1 MSKKSIIGGIILAV
15 IIGVVFVGAQ
25 INPDNPDNIQFGNSD
40 IFHVTLA
47 DPALYENGVYVE
59 VFDIEEGTYE
69 FGFVPNGDSP
79 KKLSIKLMGK
89 TISFY
94 EDFELQGTLV
104 QDEMSSWY
112 TWEYLGEKNISSGE
126 SQKVKIIIDPNGSLK
141 GPVSIQLIPMK

>member
-1 MSKKSIIGGIILAV
+1 MSKKPIIGCIILAA
-15 IIGVVFVGAQ
+15 IIGVVLVGAQ
-25 INPDNPDNIQFGNSD
+25 INPDNIQVGNSD

-112 TWEYLGEKNISSGE
+112 SWEYLGEKNISSGE

>member
-1 MSKKSIIGGIILAV
+1 VSKKPIIGCIILAA
-15 IIGVVFVGAQ
+15 IIGVVLVGAQ
-25 INPDNPDNIQFGNSD
+25 INPDNIQFGNSD
-40 IFHVTLA
+40 VFHVTLA

-59 VFDIEEGTYE
+59 VFDIKEGIYE

>member
-1 MSKKSIIGGIILAV
+1 MSKKPIIGCIILAA
-15 IIGVVFVGAQ
+15 IIGVVLVGAQ
-25 INPDNPDNIQFGNSD
+25 INPDNIQVGSSD

-112 TWEYLGEKNISSGE
+112 T
-126 SQKVKIIIDPNGSLK
+126 
-141 GPVSIQLIPMK
+141 

>member
-1 MSKKSIIGGIILAV
+1 MRKKPIFGVIFLIIIAIIIIFGSV
-15 IIGVVFVGAQ
+15 I
-25 INPDNPDNIQFGNSD
+25 NSDNPENIQKTSV
-40 IFHVTLA
+40 IFHITLA
-47 DPALYENGVYVE
+47 DPTLYENGVYVE
-59 VFDIEEGTYE
+59 VFDIKEGTYE

-112 TWEYLGEKNISSGE
+112 TWEYLGEKNVSSGE
-126 SQKVKIIIDPNGSLK
+126 AQKVKIIIDPNGSLK
-141 GPVSIQLIPMK
+141 GPVSIELIPMK

>member
-1 MSKKSIIGGIILAV
+1 MSKKPIIGGIILAV
-15 IIGVVFVGAQ
+15 ITAIIGVVLVGAQ
-25 INPDNPDNIQFGNSD
+25 INPDNIQVGNSD